1 MPLRRNIRKVYMN
14 TPKFPMSWPVEGKGR
29 PPANPSEVQEGPVGK
44 CSTCG
49 ITLYREACPVFG
61 RLGTLNR

>member
-1 MPLRRNIRKVYMN
+1 MN

-61 RLGTLNR
+61 RLGTLNS